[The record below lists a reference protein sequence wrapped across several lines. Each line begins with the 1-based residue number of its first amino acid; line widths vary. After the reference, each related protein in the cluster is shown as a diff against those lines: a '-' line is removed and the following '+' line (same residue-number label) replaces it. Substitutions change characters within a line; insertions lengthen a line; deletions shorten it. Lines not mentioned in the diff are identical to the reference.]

1 MRFRFIPQP
10 LMAAIIAIREG
21 LKDARTGN
29 SPYFWT
35 MVGNP
40 RERTR
45 RLNEGLNAT
54 SRIILLG
61 LVMDAIY
68 QGIVLRRFYPGE
80 AVIVALLF
88 AFVPYV
94 MMRGPVAPIARRWG
108 VAAPL
113 LNLERASI

>member
-1 MRFRFIPQP
+1 MLQP
-10 LMAAIIAIREG
+10 LMAAIVAIRDG
-21 LKDARTGN
+21 LRDARTGN
-29 SPYFWT
+29 APYFWT
-35 MVGNP
+35 MVGNA

-54 SRIILLG
+54 ARIILLG

-68 QGIVLRRFYPGE
+68 QGIVLRRFYPGD

-94 MMRGPVAPIARRWG
+94 MTRGLAPRIARRWG
-108 VAAPL
+108 VATPL
-113 LNLERASI
+113 LNLVRASI